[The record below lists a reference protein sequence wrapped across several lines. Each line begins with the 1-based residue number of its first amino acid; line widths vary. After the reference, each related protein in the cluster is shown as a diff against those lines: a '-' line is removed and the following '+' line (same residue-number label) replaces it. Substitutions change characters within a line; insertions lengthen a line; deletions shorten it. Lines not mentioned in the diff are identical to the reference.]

1 MQRMIRQFAA
11 EYTSKNSSTQDSSQP
26 NSTKNQSLPKSPSG
40 QSSPPPATTQ
50 NPVLSKLL
58 MADQDS
64 PLDLTVKKT
73 PSEEPCEQADGV
85 LDLSTK
91 KSPCSGSTHSSISPS
106 TSNAIGNGIQK
117 TEGKSV
123 DPCNSTSLTLEKFM
137 VKLCAH
143 HQNQF
148 ILVLNSLCTE
158 ELFVNSKSQSA
169 SILDV
174 KTVSVEDGSH
184 CAPDRCTREM
194 SIHPTSIEASINTAS
209 VCSEVDNFPK
219 EEAQTIEILKPPV
232 QLGVEENP
240 VAEITFLKKNSHST
254 NQEENIPKSHILH
267 LKSAEE
273 NSPLLQSDETGCSK
287 KPEPLQT
294 DFSDCCVL
302 AHSNLK
308 LTPVTSAQEAEFLIN
323 LPKCVDKENAQC
335 VSPRQTNL
343 EKEGDCKLKQNSV
356 QAVVTKL
363 GNHLNHN
370 ESFQTLNENSVA
382 SLHKI
387 RSHENMKHLKTTK
400 RCKNIPSL
408 RKSDCDNQC
417 DVVYISEPIAEQ
429 YHLPTSILCSRS
441 TARKSTRGY
450 LFNDECCQ
458 LSTVRSL
465 VRSAKVEDK
474 GNCRLHFAEALI
486 IPDGA
491 NTETLPLT
499 DNMSL
504 EHSEETCLSI
514 GTVNSLPQNNIIL
527 DPSIFRESNHTDEIS
542 SMVEQSV
549 KAVPDSLL
557 AVFSVTHDGNENP
570 SFSGTHPANEILQKK
585 PAEIMVNRED
595 ILMDGGNKHEEN
607 LPSDVS
613 YASVSVNEDQ
623 NSTLAS
629 LNVGLTV
636 SLEDETVLSD
646 HNNVKEVASNDL
658 FSQEPTI
665 KQNHVPLE
673 NSSVSPSISCSVFP
687 SSSEIENGGM
697 APTTPNFFPRQT
709 ISKTL
714 ESSVM
719 LSESLELSPAHLSSD
734 TVANGIVGKSFED
747 LNFGAVQKNSDY
759 SNHLNILGEDITEKT
774 VKDSSSVTS
783 PKKTE
788 HFHEGYEEQYS
799 DKCSVRVESVEL
811 KNVETAEPSDVI
823 NCSNHG
829 NHVDRI
835 SAEDVHRLIDTCA
848 KICEPSDLHLKDGS
862 ITKQDVQQCH
872 SVTSFERENNGNE
885 EKSLQTKEINGE
897 MHSNG
902 ARLDMLDNLFP
913 SNNTDDKIPSPSKRK
928 LKKPLI
934 PSDRHLRR
942 RESQADE
949 CTKKKASLHIQIS
962 PFSSTK
968 SSRRSVEFST
978 ECAAQHGPLTKINAN
993 FEESL
998 EDKNCIVQVLSD
1010 QFAEGKAL
1018 LSERMFKNTIFSTP
1032 KRVENVSVN
1041 FEISSDQRKVYL
1053 CSESKNCVKVEDE
1066 ESSGS
1071 QGSLINC
1078 SFEVEKCSKQVPA
1091 PTLPS
1096 LARTRSKTKCVAL
1109 NPLTE
1114 HEEKP
1119 NKAKLLARLSE
1130 EDEKKPIASPY
1141 ANISLRSSKVKEMV
1155 RPKFMNWCFEEESQQ
1170 RISSFNTRYSSV
1182 HNNWI
1187 SVERDATFGSKS
1199 KNKADKLKEIWK
1211 SKKRVR
1217 KTRTPEETQRCS
1229 PVQMLFMNSFKLSD
1243 ICRWFLETTETK
1255 SLVIV
1260 KKINTRIP
1268 EEHQLPVPPVQKY
1281 SKQSLYP
1288 YTLQAERLKKYLK
1301 KFASVYPARNDAE
1314 TQNAFSQLDNN
1325 KAQLAETVKI
1335 SGKGAGDS
1343 RSPGSKVHAN
1353 KPASAHILRKRNHF
1367 QEKLHPPP
1375 APLKK
1380 HKATK
1385 MQNSRANADLA
1396 QNNKKTNLQTAANP
1410 PVCKLVIDEKQKAKK
1425 RPKDDQLEKVGVQTS
1440 KRRKTEIKQESDK
1453 NKHISGKNALPT
1465 KKTHRK
1471 VERTEAVSKLQA
1483 PKKQEVKA
1491 QAGKAAAILKKGKTK
1506 TAMQNKP
1513 GKTPLVVRKCQT
1525 RSSKL
1530 RPSPPVLSEQ
1540 RITRASQPWMK
1551 ECHRKLY
1558 SGSKTASKT
1567 QLLEKRKNRSH
1578 TDSSTQSRR

>member
-1 MQRMIRQFAA
+1 MGCRFTIELAMVQIAISNLRPLEAGSDVMM
-11 EYTSKNSSTQDSSQP
+11 TLP
-26 NSTKNQSLPKSPSG
+26 SLLDIFFSFLFFFILRS
-40 QSSPPPATTQ
+40 AD
-50 NPVLSKLL
+50 KLFL
-58 MADQDS
+58 CI
-64 PLDLTVKKT
+64 L
-73 PSEEPCEQADGV
+73 ADGV

-91 KSPCSGSTHSSISPS
+91 KSPCSGSTHSTISPS
-106 TSNAIGNGIQK
+106 TSNAIGNGTQK
-117 TEGKSV
+117 TEGKAV

-143 HQNQF
+143 HQKQF

-174 KTVSVEDGSH
+174 KTANVEDGSH
-184 CAPDRCTREM
+184 CVPDRCTREM
-194 SIHPTSIEASINTAS
+194 SIQPTSIEASIDTAS
-209 VCSEVDNFPK
+209 VCADVDNFPK
-219 EEAQTIEILKPPV
+219 EEAQTIEILRPPV
-232 QLGVEENP
+232 QLGVSENP
-240 VAEITFLKKNSHST
+240 VAEITFFQKCSHST
-254 NQEENIPKSHILH
+254 NQEENIAKNHILH
-267 LKSAEE
+267 LKPAEE
-273 NSPLLQSDETGCSK
+273 NSKLLQSVETECSK
-287 KPEPLQT
+287 KTEPLQT
-294 DFSDCCVL
+294 EFSDCCVL

-308 LTPVTSAQEAEFLIN
+308 LTPVTGAQEAEFLIN
-323 LPKCVDKENAQC
+323 LPKCADKENPQC
-335 VSPRQTNL
+335 VSPRQTIL
-343 EKEGDCKLKQNSV
+343 EKGGDCKLKQNSV

-363 GNHLNHN
+363 GNHLNPY
-370 ESFQTLNENSVA
+370 ESFQTLSENSVA

-387 RSHENMKHLKTTK
+387 RSHESMKHSKTAK

-417 DVVYISEPIAEQ
+417 DVVYISEPIAAQ
-429 YHLPTSILCSRS
+429 YHFATSGLCSRS

-450 LFNDECCQ
+450 LFNDECYQ
-458 LSTVRSL
+458 LSAVRSL
-465 VRSAKVEDK
+465 VRSVKVEDK
-474 GNCRLHFAEALI
+474 GNCALHFSEALI
-486 IPDGA
+486 TPDGV

-499 DNMSL
+499 DIVSL
-504 EHSEETCLSI
+504 EHSEETCMSI
-514 GTVNSLPQNNIIL
+514 GTGNSLPQNIIL
-527 DPSIFRESNHTDEIS
+527 DPPILKESSNADEIS
-542 SMVEQSV
+542 GMVEQSV
-549 KAVPDSLL
+549 TAKPDSLL
-557 AVFSVTHDGNENP
+557 AVFSVTHENP
-570 SFSGTHPANEILQKK
+570 SFSGTHPANENLQKK
-585 PAEIMVNRED
+585 LSEITVKQED
-595 ILMDGGNKHEEN
+595 IPMDVGNIHEEK
-607 LPSDVS
+607 LPSEVA
-613 YASVSVNEDQ
+613 YASASVNEEK
-623 NSTLAS
+623 NATLDA
-629 LNVGLTV
+629 GLTV
-636 SLEDETVLSD
+636 SLEDETLLSD
-646 HNNVKEVASNDL
+646 LNNVKEVASNDL
-658 FSQEPTI
+658 FSQEPTV
-665 KQNHVPLE
+665 KQNHAPFE
-673 NSSVSPSISCSVFP
+673 NPSVSPSISCSVFP
-687 SSSEIENGGM
+687 PSSEIENGGM
-697 APTTPNFFPRQT
+697 APTTPNCFPCQT

-714 ESSVM
+714 ESSVTM
-719 LSESLELSPAHLSSD
+719 SERLELSPAHLSSD
-734 TVANGIVGKSFED
+734 TVANGLVEKSFED
-747 LNFGAVQKNSDY
+747 LSFGAVQKNSDY
-759 SNHLNILGEDITEKT
+759 SNHVNILGEDITEKT
-774 VKDSSSVTS
+774 VKDSSVVTS

-788 HFHEGYEEQYS
+788 HFHKVYEEQYS
-799 DKCSVRVESVEL
+799 DKCSVHVESVEL

-823 NCSNHG
+823 NCSKTE

-848 KICEPSDLHLKDGS
+848 KICEPSDIHLKDGS
-862 ITKQDVQQCH
+862 ITKQDVQQCP

-902 ARLDMLDNLFP
+902 ASLDMLDSLFP
-913 SNNTDDKIPSPSKRK
+913 SDDKIPSPSKRK

-942 RESQADE
+942 RESQSDE
-949 CTKKKASLHIQIS
+949 CTKKQASLHIQIS

-978 ECAAQHGPLTKINAN
+978 ECAAQLTKINAN

-1010 QFAEGKAL
+1010 QFDEGKAL
-1018 LSERMFKNTIFSTP
+1018 LSERMFKNTISSP
-1032 KRVENVSVN
+1032 QKKVENVSVN

-1053 CSESKNCVKVEDE
+1053 CSEIKKCIKVEVE

-1071 QGSLINC
+1071 QGSLNYC
-1078 SFEVEKCSKQVPA
+1078 SFEVEKGSKQVPA
-1091 PTLPS
+1091 PTSPS

-1119 NKAKLLARLSE
+1119 NKANLLDHLSE
-1130 EDEKKPIASPY
+1130 ENEKKPIVST
-1141 ANISLRSSKVKEMV
+1141 NTKRSLRSSKGKEMF
-1155 RPKFMNWCFEEESQQ
+1155 RPKFMDWCFEEESQQ

-1268 EEHQLPVPPVQKY
+1268 EEHQLPVPPIQKY

-1314 TQNAFSQLDNN
+1314 TQNALGKLDN
-1325 KAQLAETVKI
+1325 KAQLAETSKI
-1335 SGKGAGDS
+1335 SVKGAGDS
-1343 RSPGSKVHAN
+1343 RSSGAKVHAN
-1353 KPASAHILRKRNHF
+1353 KSASAHILRKRNNF
-1367 QEKLHPPP
+1367 QEKLHPPS
-1375 APLKK
+1375 APLNKK
-1380 HKATK
+1380 HKAAK
-1385 MQNSRANADLA
+1385 MQNSGANSGIA
-1396 QNNKKTNLQTAANP
+1396 QNNKKTNSQTAV
-1410 PVCKLVIDEKQKAKK
+1410 VCKLLVTDEKQKARK
-1425 RPKDDQLEKVGVQTS
+1425 RPKDDRLEKDDVPTS
-1440 KRRKTEIKQESDK
+1440 KRRKTEIKQEPDK
-1453 NKHISGKNALPT
+1453 NRQISGKNALPT
-1465 KKTHRK
+1465 TKKTDRK
-1471 VERTEAVSKLQA
+1471 VERTEAASKLRA
-1483 PKKQEVKA
+1483 PKKQEVKKA
-1491 QAGKAAAILKKGKTK
+1491 QAGKAASLKKGKTK
-1506 TAMQNKP
+1506 TAMQNKSV
-1513 GKTPLVVRKCQT
+1513 KTPLAVRKCQT

-1530 RPSPPVLSEQ
+1530 RPAPPVLSEQ

-1551 ECHRKLY
+1551 EFHRKSC

-1567 QLLEKRKNRSH
+1567 PLLEKRKSRSQ
-1578 TDSSTQSRR
+1578 TDSSSTQSRR